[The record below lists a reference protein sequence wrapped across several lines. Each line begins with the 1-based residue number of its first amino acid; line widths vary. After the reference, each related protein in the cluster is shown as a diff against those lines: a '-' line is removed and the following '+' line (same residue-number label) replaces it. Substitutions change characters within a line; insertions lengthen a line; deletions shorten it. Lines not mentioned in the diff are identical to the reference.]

1 MIQQG
6 VHSAEALA
14 EKRDFYGLRW
24 ARANA
29 LWQRPRILLVGSAS
43 AMPRKSRQRLPRCGH
58 CASIAW
64 TRRQHISFQISNF
77 DACLPCVFSRPG
89 IFVSLR
95 SPSKTSIHRRKA
107 AISFTMPPLLLFCF
121 EFLRYTKN
129 PNPSPI
135 RNGFGFCW
143 LAHPA
148 GFEPTV
154 FRVGVEH
161 FIR

>member
-6 VHSAEALA
+6 VHSAEAFA
-14 EKRDFYGLRW
+14 EKGIFTVC
-24 ARANA
+24 
-29 LWQRPRILLVGSAS
+29 VGRVQTLFGKGRAS

-58 CASIAW
+58 CCINRR

-77 DACLPCVFSRPG
+77 DACLPVFFSAG

-95 SPSKTSIHRRKA
+95 KPFKTSIPRRKA
-107 AISFTMPPLLLFCF
+107 AVSFTMPPLLLFCF

-143 LAHPA
+143 LTPLPEIDTIWRNIQT
-148 GFEPTV
+148 G
-154 FRVGVEH
+154 
-161 FIR
+161 